1 VGIYGLSAVMGSGAA
16 IECHEAKGGQH
27 AFEDHFI
34 PEIVDPNTLESRPY
48 GSTGEMV
55 FTALHNEAFL
65 LIRFR
70 TRGITSLNPEA
81 WICGRTRV
89 RMNRVA
95 GRSDDMLIIRGVNVF
110 PLNGVTARRC
120 GLLTIARFNRF

>member
-1 VGIYGLSAVMGSGAA
+1 
-16 IECHEAKGGQH
+16 
-27 AFEDHFI
+27 
-34 PEIVDPNTLESRPY
+34 
-48 GSTGEMV
+48 MV
-55 FTALHNEAFL
+55 FTSLNKEAFP

-81 WICGRTRV
+81 CICGRTHV
-89 RMNRVA
+89 RMNGVA

-120 GLLTIARFNRF
+120 GLLTIARLNSF